1 MGILDKLLKK
11 ERKEKTSGEIKL
23 GELIFR
29 PSSVKRDPDA
39 KIEEYWIETLDVSE
53 DAYWILV
60 GRRHGVFQLYDWAG
74 NLHRLPSKPPA
85 QSITDIVFRNKYLG
99 VVAPPYLVIYYMEN
113 TKDPKTW
120 KSVRISQEG
129 LRPTGGLDIRK
140 GTLAFG
146 VVGEKVYV
154 IDISGDLSQST
165 IDFKSTFIYRDAE
178 IGDLRAIKLLP
189 DGRIFLSGT
198 EGSALFS
205 LMGNLLRKLP
215 YAGGRAVTIHENKV
229 FVADNE
235 KGKVGIYDA
244 SLDRVEG
251 ELELHHRV
259 GAIDISP
266 EGSFLFTA
274 DEEENRLGVY
284 DLRTGEFLGF
294 VEGYGYSVLR
304 VAPDGTIYTSKH
316 EEQEGKRLYFLEK
329 LETNLI
335 DFIYPKERQKQII
348 KNAEGVY
355 KEFKKKLKEAKKE
368 EELENV
374 KELRELEEI
383 SVPLREVRELILKAR
398 EELERRKY
406 EVFIEEL
413 KEKLARG
420 EVSAE
425 DYNRLKEKLETASE
439 EWKEKLLELKKQIE
453 EFFEKKLKEYLDRV
467 KQAIEREKTTN
478 ISELEALPEV
488 KEARKFISSLPREFY
503 NYANE
508 QLLKT
513 LQERIIED
521 RLKTYS
527 IKLYEDKVVFGRE
540 EVPKFKGEPVRYKWH
555 VKVEDKFVQDGKVF
569 AKIMF
574 EREDGLLVE
583 PKRYNNILEQDEVK
597 HFPTWVN
604 RYLRHLN
611 GLCSTEPYRV
621 PDFVSFEET
630 PWFVQN
636 LERFTSL
643 VKEQLEYQEGIL
655 ILEGDAGVGKN
666 FLVEVFSALTNRPLF
681 IVPCNSK
688 MEKEDITFV
697 YEFDPKRGTKRVYSD
712 LVKALKTPGAV
723 IYLDEINTLPPS
735 LVKIFNPLFD
745 YRRYL
750 VLSYGEVVKARP
762 DVILVGGMNPQNYLG
777 VSELPQ
783 DIKSRADIM
792 YVDYPPFEDEKGFYY
807 PDEAL
812 ILKDYMDN
820 LATLNKEEF
829 TYLWYYVVNDV
840 KTELGEKL
848 NTPEREKEIRH
859 LFELLKIA
867 NEIRKAYRAYQ
878 TQQSEEPVEFV
889 FSIRDTIRCA
899 RRIKK
904 FGDAKTTVIE
914 TIIPKISSPL
924 EKEIVRSI
932 VERVVGE

>member
-1 MGILDKLLKK
+1 MGILDKILKK
-11 ERKEKTSGEIKL
+11 KEEEKESSVEFTVGEIHLKHV
-23 GELIFR
+23 
-29 PSSVKRDPDA
+29 PVKRDPDA

-53 DAYWILV
+53 DAYWVLV

-85 QSITDIVFRNKYLG
+85 QSVTDIVFRGKYLG
-99 VVAPPYLVIYYMEN
+99 IVAPPYLVIYYLEN
-113 TKDPKTW
+113 PKDPKTW

-154 IDISGDLSQST
+154 IDLTGDLTQT
-165 IDFKSTFIYRDAE
+165 TVDFKSTFIYRDAE
-178 IGDLRAIKLLP
+178 IGDLRAIKILP
-189 DGRIFLSGT
+189 NGKLFLSGT
-198 EGSALFS
+198 QGSGVFS
-205 LMGNLLRKLP
+205 IGGNLLRKIP
-215 YAGGRAVTIHENKV
+215 YAGGRAVALYEDKV
-229 FVADNE
+229 YIADNE
-235 KGKVGIYDA
+235 KQKIAVYD
-244 SLDRVEG
+244 STLDRVEG
-251 ELELHHRV
+251 EIDLVHRV
-259 GAIDISP
+259 GRIDVSP
-266 EGSFLFTA
+266 DGGYLFTA
-274 DEEENRLGVY
+274 DEEENRLGIY
-284 DLRTGEFLGF
+284 NLKENTFLDF
-294 VEGYGYSVLR
+294 VEGYGYSVVR
-304 VAPDGTIYTSKH
+304 VAPDGSVYTSRY
-316 EEQEGKRLYFLEK
+316 EDTEGKRYYYLEK
-329 LETNLI
+329 FETNLI
-335 DFIYPKERQKQII
+335 DFVYPKERQKQII
-348 KNAEGVY
+348 KNAQNIY
-355 KEFKKKLKEAKKE
+355 KEFKKYISEAKRE
-368 EELENV
+368 EELERV
-374 KELRELEEI
+374 KPLEELESI
-383 SVPLREVRELILKAR
+383 NVPLKEVRSLILKAR
-398 EELERRKY
+398 EELSRRKL
-406 EVFIEEL
+406 EVFINTL
-413 KEKLARG
+413 REKLREG
-420 EVSAE
+420 SFTGQ
-425 DYNRLKEKLETASE
+425 DYARLKEKLEEVSE
-439 EWKEKLLELKKQIE
+439 DWKEKLQELKE
-453 EFFEKKLKEYLDRV
+453 EAERFFDEKLREHLKKVRE
-467 KQAIEREKTTN
+467 AITKAKVTSFTDMEG
-478 ISELEALPEV
+478 LPEV
-488 KEARKFISSLPREFY
+488 KETRKFISTLPREFS

-508 QLLKT
+508 ELLKT

-521 RLKTYS
+521 RLKTFS
-527 IKLYEDKVVFGRE
+527 IKLLEDKVIFGRE
-540 EVPKFKGEPVRYKWH
+540 EVEKFRPQPVRYRWH
-555 VKVEDKFVQDGKVF
+555 LKVEDKFVQDGKVY
-569 AKIMF
+569 AKIAF

-583 PKRYNNILEQDEVK
+583 PKRYNNVVEQDSVR
-597 HFPTWVN
+597 HFPEWVG
-604 RYLRHLN
+604 RYLKHLN

-643 VKEQLEYQEGIL
+643 VKEQLTYQEGIL

-681 IVPCNSK
+681 IIPCNSK

-812 ILKDYMDN
+812 ILRDYVDT
-820 LATLNKEEF
+820 LAPLNKEEF

-848 NTPEREKEIRH
+848 RTPERERDVRL

-899 RRIKK
+899 RRLKK
-904 FGDAKTTVIE
+904 YGDAKKVVIE

-932 VERVVGE
+932 VERA